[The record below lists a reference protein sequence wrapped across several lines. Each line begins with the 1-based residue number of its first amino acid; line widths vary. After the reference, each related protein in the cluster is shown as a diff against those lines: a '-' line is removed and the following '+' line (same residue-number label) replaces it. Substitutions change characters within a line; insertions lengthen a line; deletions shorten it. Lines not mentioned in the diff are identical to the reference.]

1 MADDRFG
8 FLDGRIPRSFTP
20 PAGYEAVHQAGMSWA
35 RAGQRREDTSW
46 ITIEQWNHLIA
57 QFRGLATIEGIDV
70 ADVAA
75 NSPMLLRD
83 FLMRAI
89 VAILEGEDLP
99 GYDVLFRT
107 GGTMTG
113 ALTLAA
119 DPSSALHAAT
129 KQYVDAVAAGLDPK
143 ASVKVASTG
152 NLTLSGEQT
161 IDGVAAVAGDR
172 VLAKNQSSAAQN
184 GIYIV
189 SAGAWTRAT
198 DADSWAELPGA
209 FLFVERGTVN
219 ADTGWVCTSDA
230 GGALGSTAVSFAK
243 FTAFGEF
250 VRTDAAQSLTDGQK
264 AQARDN
270 IGISDGWATKAIGEE
285 FPIAAHLT
293 GISLPPSGTTGPV
306 FILLTAGE
314 SDPGEFNHGK
324 LTSESVSG
332 SDPQVIATAVISFA
346 GSPID
351 GQTVDLINTEKRI
364 LRPGVTSGTKLAD
377 AFQGHRHQGQITSG
391 ALVGGNGGSW
401 VSGYGYNNT
410 DTTGGPVTDGTN
422 GTPRTA
428 NETRNKSVSRVYYM
442 RIK

>member
-20 PAGYEAVHQAGMSWA
+20 PAGYEAVHQPGMSWA

-89 VAILEGEDLP
+89 VAILEGEDLL
-99 GYDVLFRT
+99 GYDVLLRT

-113 ALTLAA
+113 ALTLNA

-129 KQYVDAVAAGLDPK
+129 KQYVDGK
-143 ASVKVASTG
+143 
-152 NLTLSGEQT
+152 
-161 IDGVAAVAGDR
+161 
-172 VLAKNQSSAAQN
+172 LAKNSNLADLPNLSDAQTNLGLSDFFKTLLTSGDQAALRTLIGLAYNDAAAQ
-184 GIYIV
+184 
-189 SAGAWTRAT
+189 
-198 DADSWAELPGA
+198 LA
-209 FLFVERGTVN
+209 FR
-219 ADTGWVCTSDA
+219 
-230 GGALGSTAVSFAK
+230 
-243 FTAFGEF
+243 
-250 VRTDAAQSLTDGQK
+250 Q
-264 AQARDN
+264 N
-270 IGISDGWATKAIGEE
+270 IGVDSGWATKAIGEE

-293 GISLPPSGTTGPV
+293 GISLPPSGTSGPV

-346 GSPID
+346 GSPIN
-351 GQTVDLINTEKRI
+351 GQTIDLINTEKRF
-364 LRPGVTSGTKLAD
+364 LRPGVLSGTKQAD
-377 AFQGHRHQGQITSG
+377 AFQGHRHGPM
-391 ALVGGNGGSW
+391 AAGGS
-401 VSGYGYNNT
+401 SGGAYGWSGSTNGASSLT
-410 DTTGGPVTDGTN
+410 AATGSHSGDPITDGAN
-422 GTPRTA
+422 GTPRIA
-428 NETRNKSVSRVYYM
+428 NETRTKSVSRVFYM